1 MAVKG
6 RFAPT
11 PSGRMH
17 LGNLFSALLAWLSVR
32 SQNGRIV
39 LRIEDLDIGRC
50 RMENALQFERDLR
63 WLGLDWDEGGCFEP
77 YLQSKRSEVYDET
90 FDKLD
95 KMGLIYPCYC
105 SRASLHAASAPHA
118 SDGRYVYSGACRDL
132 TAEQRS
138 QMTKIP
144 AWRLSVPDREVSF
157 VDGHMGAFSQNLASD
172 CGDFIIRRAD
182 GVYGYQLAVVVDD
195 ALMGVN
201 EVVRGCDLLDSTPR
215 QIYVNQLLGHDIP
228 AYYHLPLLTAPDG
241 RRLSKRD
248 KDMDLSELEKRYTPQ
263 QLVGKLAHIA
273 GIIETPEAVSARELA
288 SEFSWDKV
296 RKDANIAVISSR

>member
-1 MAVKG
+1 MTVKG

-32 SQNGRIV
+32 SKNGQIV

-50 RMENALQFERDLR
+50 RIENALQFEKDLH

-77 YLQSKRSEVYDET
+77 YLQSKRGQIYDEV
-90 FDKLD
+90 FDKLNQ
-95 KMGLIYPCYC
+95 MGLVYPCYC

-118 SDGRYVYSGACRDL
+118 SDGQYIYSGVCKNL
-132 TAEQRS
+132 TDEQRS
-138 QMTKIP
+138 QMTKVP
-144 AWRLSVPDREVSF
+144 AWRLEVPDREVSF
-157 VDGHMGAFSQNLASD
+157 TDGHLGKFSQNLAAE

-195 ALMGVN
+195 ALMGVT

-215 QIYVNQLLGHDIP
+215 QIYVNQLLGYDIP
-228 AYYHLPLLTAPDG
+228 SYYHLPLLTAPDG

-248 KDMDLSELEKRYTPQ
+248 KDMDLSELEKNYTPQ

-273 GIIETPEAVSARELA
+273 GIIEAPEAVSARELV
-288 SEFSWDKV
+288 SEFSWEKV
-296 RKDANIAVISSR
+296 RKDTAVVV

>member
-1 MAVKG
+1 MMVKG

-32 SQNGRIV
+32 SQNGQIV
-39 LRIEDLDIGRC
+39 LRIEDLDMGRC
-50 RMENALQFERDLR
+50 RMENALQFEKDLR

-77 YLQSKRSEVYDET
+77 YLQSKRGQIYDEV
-90 FDKLD
+90 FDRLD
-95 KMGLIYPCYC
+95 KMGLVYPCYC

-118 SDGRYVYSGACRDL
+118 SDGQYIYSGVCKKL
-132 TAEQRS
+132 TDKERAG
-138 QMTKIP
+138 MTKTP
-144 AWRLSVPDREVSF
+144 AWRLEVPNMEVSF
-157 VDGHMGAFSQNLASD
+157 TDGHLGTFSQNLAKD

-195 ALMGVN
+195 ALMGVT

-215 QIYVNQLLGHDIP
+215 QIYVNQLLGYAIP
-228 AYYHLPLLTAPDG
+228 SYYHLPLLTAPDG

-248 KDMDLSELEKRYTPQ
+248 KDMDLSELEKNYSPQ

-273 GIIETPEAVSARELA
+273 GIIEAPEAVSARELA
-288 SEFSWDKV
+288 GEFSWDKV
-296 RKDANIAVISSR
+296 RKDISIVV

>member
-1 MAVKG
+1 MTVKG

-32 SQNGRIV
+32 SKNGRIV

-50 RMENALQFERDLR
+50 RIENALQFEKDLR

-77 YLQSKRSEVYDET
+77 YLQSKRGQVYDEV
-90 FDKLD
+90 FDKLSQ
-95 KMGLIYPCYC
+95 MGLVYPCYC

-118 SDGRYVYSGACRDL
+118 SDGQYVYSGGCKNL
-132 TAEQRS
+132 TAQQRA

-144 AWRLSVPDREVSF
+144 AWRLEVPDREVSF
-157 VDGHMGAFSQNLASD
+157 IDGHLGKFSQNLARE

-195 ALMGVN
+195 ALMEVT

-215 QIYVNQLLGHDIP
+215 QIYVNQLLGYDIP
-228 AYYHLPLLTAPDG
+228 SYYHLPLLTAPDG

-248 KDMDLSELEKRYTPQ
+248 KDMDLSELEKNYTPQ
-263 QLVGKLAHIA
+263 QLVGKLAYIA
-273 GIIETPEAVSARELA
+273 GIIKTPEAVSARELVD
-288 SEFSWDKV
+288 EFSWEKV
-296 RKDANIAVISSR
+296 RKDTAVVV